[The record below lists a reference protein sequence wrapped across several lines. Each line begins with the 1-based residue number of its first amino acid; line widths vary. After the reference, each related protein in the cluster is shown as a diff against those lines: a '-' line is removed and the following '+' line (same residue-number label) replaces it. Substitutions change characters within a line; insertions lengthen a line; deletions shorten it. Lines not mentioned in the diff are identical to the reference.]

1 MSEEDTST
9 EYNDLVKEDVV
20 REKTAIAS
28 DAESEDDS
36 VQNEKIEHDNMDRED
51 MQRSTS
57 PTTID
62 SLDTSIA
69 AESPQLSGAFG
80 YDIGDAG
87 LRNGKV
93 K

>member
-36 VQNEKIEHDNMDRED
+36 VQNDKIEHDNMDREN

-62 SLDTSIA
+62 SLGTSIA
-69 AESPQLSGAFG
+69 VESPQLSGAFG